1 MRHSIS
7 VHTNNK
13 KEDLILSA
21 WNMQKEQNQNK
32 QKIATESIVDQTQI
46 LQVLS
51 VQPTFVLQLQNSST
65 KYIMQNMNHTFTKMG
80 NSMDIFHT

>member
-1 MRHSIS
+1 MWHSIS

-21 WNMQKEQNQNK
+21 WNMQKEQNQK
-32 QKIATESIVDQTQI
+32 KIATESIVDQTQI

-51 VQPTFVLQLQNSST
+51 VQPTFVL
-65 KYIMQNMNHTFTKMG
+65 
-80 NSMDIFHT
+80 